1 MNMKRQRE
9 DDDEEEEE
17 EEVAIYG
24 GNRVN
29 QPQKLQLPDELIFTE
44 ILPRLPV
51 KSLIRFKLVSQQWK
65 SLISSPD
72 FAKTHL
78 QHTVANPNFSADPS
92 SRCVVIRNS
101 STLRILNYASYD
113 NFGGFNSS
121 YNIIDAEVDE
131 FECPNLDG
139 GSLFLIGSAN
149 GLVCLGVEYDEIGYK
164 FVVYNPSTGDYFAA
178 NEPLE
183 DFGSCPDGALFFGFG
198 YVSSSEDYKVLMMEI
213 PKKRTLVSSIFV
225 YSLRCNTWRS
235 YKGFDKREM
244 EILSEEGVLVHET
257 LHYAV
262 SGHCDSS
269 IWGWGSSFKKK
280 KCIAAFNLV
289 SEEFSKM
296 PLPWAKFGHDHA
308 YYQGDSSFQLSTMD
322 GCLCAWAKYRDGG
335 VQMWMLK
342 QYGEWDSWTKMFNIN
357 MYMEFRIHPQDF
369 FGFSST
375 GKVLVR
381 TNNEDLVLVNVD
393 KRMSRYVSLVRQDT
407 NMEVANFVGSLLS
420 PSSFGG
426 SLREE

>member
-1 MNMKRQRE
+1 MNMERQRPG
-9 DDDEEEEE
+9 DEE

-24 GNRVN
+24 GNEGN
-29 QPQKLQLPDELIFTE
+29 QRQKLQLPDELIFTE

-51 KSLIRFKLVSQQWK
+51 KSLICFKLVSKQWN
-65 SLISSPD
+65 SLISSTD

-101 STLRILNYASYD
+101 SSLRILNYASYD

-121 YNIIDAEVDE
+121 YNIIDAELDE

-139 GSLFLIGSAN
+139 GSPILIGSAN

-164 FVVYNPSTGDYFAA
+164 FVVYNPCTGDYFAA

-198 YVSSSEDYKVLMMEI
+198 YVTSSDDYKILMMDI
-213 PKKRTLVSSIFV
+213 PKKRTLLSSIFV
-225 YSLRCNTWRS
+225 YSLRSDSWQSHN
-235 YKGFDKREM
+235 GFDKREM
-244 EILSEEGVLVHET
+244 EILSDEGVLVHET

-262 SGHCDSS
+262 SGRCGSSRWDWDSS
-269 IWGWGSSFKKK
+269 LKKK

-289 SEEFSKM
+289 SEEFNM
-296 PLPWAKFGHDHA
+296 VPLPWAKFGHDHA
-308 YYQGDSSFQLSTMD
+308 YYRGDSSFQLSMMD
-322 GCLCAWAKYRDGG
+322 RCLCAWAKCRDGG

-342 QYGEWDSWTKMFNIN
+342 QYGERDSWTKMFNLNI
-357 MYMEFRIHPQDF
+357 YREWGIRPQEF
-369 FGFSST
+369 FGFSPT
-375 GKVLVR
+375 GKVLVQ
-381 TNNEDLVLVNVD
+381 TDNDDLVLTNVD
-393 KRMSRYVSLVRQDT
+393 KCVSKYVILVRQT
-407 NMEVANFVGSLLS
+407 TSMEAASFVGSLLS
-420 PSSFGG
+420 PSSMAG
-426 SLREE
+426 SLRED